1 MPIKTDR
8 IRIRLTLTGCCSF
21 FFKFIYL
28 LLNAARRKSLSPSGS
43 KSSDTGWQNFC
54 DWVTKLMDYSNTVCA
69 ATQWVPP
76 ETGLQLITT
85 SQRHIRLTDGFSAAN
100 YLQVNKCIKIIKATV
115 ASLRLVS
122 PGAATDRSHPSTL
135 STLRVSTTTLGQ
147 FQSVVKTVLFRLAYG
162 TWLGSFVTVQALS
175 LIHIS
180 EPTRPY

>member
-1 MPIKTDR
+1 
-8 IRIRLTLTGCCSF
+8 
-21 FFKFIYL
+21 
-28 LLNAARRKSLSPSGS
+28 
-43 KSSDTGWQNFC
+43 
-54 DWVTKLMDYSNTVCA
+54 VTKLMDYSNTVCA

-162 TWLGSFVTVQALS
+162 TWLGSFVTVQAVRLAPYKYSYLLTYLPYFFLKKSDDWKWWPFLLS
-175 LIHIS
+175 SPHHSHLSTSFIQCSLWI
-180 EPTRPY
+180 